1 MSNKEM
7 LVNVSFVMLVIF
19 ALTVLFVLQGAFAR
33 HRDMDY
39 VPEAYAAQASGAKV
53 AINEG

>member
-1 MSNKEM
+1 MFTKEM

>member
-39 VPEAYAAQASGAKV
+39 VPEAHEAQVSGAEV

>member
-7 LVNVSFVMLVIF
+7 LVNVSFAMLVIF
-19 ALTVLFVLQGAFAR
+19 ALTVLFVLQGAFAL
-33 HRDMDY
+33 HCDMDY